1 MRMGQG
7 WFARPSGSAFDK
19 INELNDGKQVWA
31 EQQQKQSHQEP
42 QKLASVY
49 RSTKLDVRIQ
59 VDLELEKAATE
70 AASAVKQADTK
81 WKAWN
86 EHRQNSQEGRAG
98 KAFQEGMTTFANFLE
113 NFSGVVEVV
122 RAADEQYGGL
132 AYGTLSIFVGV
143 FVRKTKKEE
152 GLVEGFDELSYA
164 FPRLETLRSLGASKD
179 SRTAD
184 ESRALEQLE
193 KLLTETFALVIIF
206 AREAT
211 QYYTSRSQRWK
222 ETLVPDRL
230 KSGTIVQIRD
240 HLKKVRE
247 QCDILMLAQIAS
259 LHTKLDDM
267 SIVLHQTASWMRQ
280 SNVAASQL
288 HESNLRKLL
297 GIDPKSTNTGSE
309 ALDSVGSLLQNSFSR
324 RQSIGAHPESTSL
337 DLLKGDA
344 EFSGWWEAQNSRL
357 FLAGGTNWRPGSSTG
372 TLNWLSEGALLMIK
386 DLQDQRKRV
395 AYYLVQSTPLI
406 GKSHRRSLKDV
417 ITNLIFQIAVMRE
430 DGFRSELDSLETLVD
445 SLVWNGSNTGGFLEA
460 ARSLLLR
467 IFSTFTTQCQVW
479 IVIDRLDQC
488 SWSDDDDKDEADVR
502 TALETLLSVISG
514 VACCVKILITV
525 DAPFA
530 DRFDKRGPAL
540 SRREREYLMLKPQ
553 WRQEHAENRLS
564 LG

>member
-1 MRMGQG
+1 MGQG
-7 WFARPSGSAFDK
+7 WFARPSGSIFKK
-19 INELNDGKQVWA
+19 IKELNDDKQTWA
-31 EQQQKQSHQEP
+31 AEQQKQSDQGS

-49 RSTKLDVRIQ
+49 RSTKLDVRNQ
-59 VDLELEKAATE
+59 VDLELEKAASE
-70 AASAVKQADTK
+70 ATSAVKQADMK
-81 WKAWN
+81 WKAWT
-86 EHRQNSQEGRAG
+86 EHRQSSQEGRAG

-143 FVRKTKKEE
+143 FVRKTKREE

-164 FPRLETLRSLGASKD
+164 FPRLETLRSLGASKE
-179 SRTAD
+179 SRTSD

-211 QYYTSRSQRWK
+211 QYYSSRSTRFK
-222 ETLVPDRL
+222 DTFIPERL

-240 HLKKVRE
+240 HLKRVRE

-267 SIVLHQTASWMRQ
+267 SVVLHETAHWMRQ

-297 GIDPKSTNTGSE
+297 GIDLESMNTGSD
-309 ALDSVGSLLQNSFSR
+309 AIDSLDSLLRNSFSKR
-324 RQSIGAHPESTSL
+324 PSIGLPTESTSL
-337 DLLKGDA
+337 DLLKVD
-344 EFSGWWEAQNSRL
+344 EDFSGWWKAQNSRL
-357 FLAGGTNWRPGSSTG
+357 LLAGGINWRPGISTG
-372 TLNWLSEGALLMIK
+372 TLNWLSEGALLVIK
-386 DLQDQRKRV
+386 ELQEQRKKV

-406 GKSHRRSLKDV
+406 GKTHRRSLREV
-417 ITNLIFQIAVMRE
+417 VANLIFQLAVMRE
-430 DGFRSELDSLETLVD
+430 DGFRSELDSLETLVN
-445 SLVWNGSNTGGFLEA
+445 SLVWNGSNIDEFLEA
-460 ARSLLLR
+460 ARNLLLR
-467 IFSTFTTQCQVW
+467 IFSAFTAECQIW

-488 SWSDDDDKDEADVR
+488 SWSDDDDKDETDVR
-502 TALETLLSVISG
+502 NALETLLSVISG
-514 VACCVKILITV
+514 VAGCVKILVTV

-530 DRFDKRGPAL
+530 DGFDKYGPPL
-540 SRREREYLMLKPQ
+540 SRRERECLILKPQ
-553 WRQEHAENRLS
+553 WRQESARS
-564 LG
+564 